1 MKKFFMFITPL
12 VMIILSVVVS
22 KLLKY
27 ALIIAAIYMFYKLI
41 KESVH
46 WW

>member
-1 MKKFFMFITPL
+1 MKNFFMFIAPL
-12 VMIILSVVVS
+12 ALIILSVVVS

-27 ALIIAAIYMFYKLI
+27 ILIIAAIYMFYKLI
-41 KESVH
+41 KESIH